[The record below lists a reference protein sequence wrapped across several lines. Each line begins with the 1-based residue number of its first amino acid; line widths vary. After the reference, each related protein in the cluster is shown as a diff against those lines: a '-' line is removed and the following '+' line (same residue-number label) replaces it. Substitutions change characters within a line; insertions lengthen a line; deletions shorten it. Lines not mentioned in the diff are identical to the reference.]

1 MNLALVFTVLR
12 IVVTP
17 LFPLFYIEYQ
27 SLGIPLVYLPYIL
40 LSLLVLCECS
50 DLFDGF
56 LARRWN
62 QVTDLGKIL
71 DPVADSIMHISLFL
85 TFTQGIVQLSLW
97 YVFVF
102 LYRDMLISTLRTVCA
117 LRGIALAARFS
128 GKMKTVIQAVSCSL
142 ILCLMIPYTMG
153 WISLDSFQELCR
165 FFVGIAAGYTI
176 LSVIDYV
183 YANRL
188 HIRKVLETSVDLYR
202 K

>member
-1 MNLALVFTVLR
+1 MNLALIFTILR
-12 IVVTP
+12 IIVTP
-17 LFPLFYIEYQ
+17 LFPLFYIEYE
-27 SLGIPLVYLPYIL
+27 SLGIPLMSLPYLL
-40 LSLLVLCECS
+40 LSLLILCECS

-85 TFTQGIVQLSLW
+85 TFTQGMVQLSLW
-97 YVFVF
+97 YVFIF

-128 GKMKTVIQAVSCSL
+128 GKIKTVIQAVSCCL

-153 WISLDSFQELCR
+153 WMSLALFQSLSQ
-165 FFVGIAAGYTI
+165 FFVSIAAGYTI

-188 HIRKVLETSVDLYR
+188 YIRKMLEPVSS
-202 K
+202 